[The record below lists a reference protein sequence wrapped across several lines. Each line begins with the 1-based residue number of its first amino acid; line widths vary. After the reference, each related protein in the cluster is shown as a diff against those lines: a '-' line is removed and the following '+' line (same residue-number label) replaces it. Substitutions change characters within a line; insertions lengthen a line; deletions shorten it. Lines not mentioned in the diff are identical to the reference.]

1 MLRKEGSYLFG
12 AYTAVTS
19 RVRFSHSRVCNHLT
33 THHEQT
39 THKCNSNAEVRQ
51 DDHCPSGLCCI
62 HDHMTRAVTVKK
74 GGRGHCT
81 WSNSVFSTA
90 VWQKK
95 HIRINYIRSPLKPAN
110 PLVCHKLPCKSS
122 FILRSLCP
130 H

>member
-39 THKCNSNAEVRQ
+39 THICNSNTEVRQ

-62 HDHMTRAVTVKK
+62 HDHMTRAATVKK
-74 GGRGHCT
+74 RRKGSLHLVKLCFFHRCL
-81 WSNSVFSTA
+81 A
-90 VWQKK
+90 KK